1 MFWPNDGVL
10 PSIADLITEESFLVF
25 NILRIS
31 NADLMDWWK
40 APIVEWS
47 DDRASPHYKLGY
59 HSVKSNVVS
68 FDVVNDAAE
77 R

>member
-1 MFWPNDGVL
+1 M
-10 PSIADLITEESFLVF
+10 F